1 MTCTAQAAVN
11 QYDIHDPVELFTAY
25 TLDSTS
31 EGYDPTVV
39 RVRILD
45 PLGVITVF
53 LYGTDAELVRDSLG
67 HYSVIIRPTIAGLF
81 TYRWEAEDTG
91 TESRYGDDE
100 WKFIVRRSPFYEPTG
115 TPSVGSGGSAGFDGG
130 SP

>member
-1 MTCTAQAAVN
+1 MTCTAAAVN
-11 QYDIHDPVELFTAY
+11 EYDIHDPVELYTAY
-25 TLDSTS
+25 TLDSSS

-39 RVRILD
+39 RARILD

-53 LYGTDAELVRDSLG
+53 LYGTDAELVRDGLG
-67 HYSVIIRPTIAGLF
+67 QYSVIIRPTVAGLF

-91 TESRYGDDE
+91 TDARYGDE
-100 WKFIVRRSPFYEPTG
+100 ERQFIVRRSAFYQPTG
-115 TPSVGSGGSAGFDGG
+115 VPSAGSGGSAGFDGG